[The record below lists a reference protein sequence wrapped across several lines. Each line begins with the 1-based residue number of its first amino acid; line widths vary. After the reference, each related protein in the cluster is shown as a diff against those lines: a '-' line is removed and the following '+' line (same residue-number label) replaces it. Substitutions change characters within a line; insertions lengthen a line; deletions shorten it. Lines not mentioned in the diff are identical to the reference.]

1 MKELII
7 PPLRLKQIEISQEP
21 LLVEDE
27 QFVKTFLKAFN
38 LDENDERTND
48 DPVKTKNQSTTRQ
61 RRKQTNRQTNRQSNR
76 QTNRSIRRKSTRRKS
91 TTRRS
96 TNRNTDRS
104 WYKDIIDEHNQDI
117 VVKHNIAA
125 SEGTTYKNTSNN
137 PTIIT
142 IKNKMEES
150 NSNKPSTNIFIS
162 PLKGNNEINTNRYRK
177 SKSSSSSMLLSPR
190 TVENILTMAND
201 DARNGNRASLR
212 DLRDAKRG
220 VTPKINDIATDRALI
235 FKADRHV
242 MPLQRHS
249 LHGATTDCY
258 YAPSGK
264 RQSIKKHFA
273 KSKEIFPRGKMI
285 YTKTTVNAQH
295 HWVHNLNR
303 EKYDLK
309 QIASKPGR
317 GRAPPY
323 ASKWLNKMVPV
334 NMELRELPVLTP
346 QTQHF
351 CANVDM
357 PFNPFLQYEHQAYL
371 RAERKRLKQEKLE
384 WEEYEYQMRKQDVEE
399 YKYRIYE
406 EPKIEREAERR
417 RQEQE
422 LKKLQAMQKKADEGF
437 KFKKKKRKRKG
448 KRGSD
453 TQQTPQTTEYGNG
466 ALAATV

>member
-7 PPLRLKQIEISQEP
+7 PPLRLKQIETSQEP

-38 LDENDERTND
+38 LDENDERSND
-48 DPVKTKNQSTTRQ
+48 DPVKTKNQSITRQ

-76 QTNRSIRRKSTRRKS
+76 QTNRSIRRK
-91 TTRRS
+91 
-96 TNRNTDRS
+96 
-104 WYKDIIDEHNQDI
+104 I
-117 VVKHNIAA
+117 
-125 SEGTTYKNTSNN
+125 
-137 PTIIT
+137 
-142 IKNKMEES
+142 
-150 NSNKPSTNIFIS
+150 
-162 PLKGNNEINTNRYRK
+162 
-177 SKSSSSSMLLSPR
+177 
-190 TVENILTMAND
+190 
-201 DARNGNRASLR
+201 
-212 DLRDAKRG
+212 
-220 VTPKINDIATDRALI
+220 
-235 FKADRHV
+235 
-242 MPLQRHS
+242 
-249 LHGATTDCY
+249 
-258 YAPSGK
+258 
-264 RQSIKKHFA
+264 
-273 KSKEIFPRGKMI
+273 
-285 YTKTTVNAQH
+285 
-295 HWVHNLNR
+295 
-303 EKYDLK
+303 
-309 QIASKPGR
+309 
-317 GRAPPY
+317 
-323 ASKWLNKMVPV
+323 
-334 NMELRELPVLTP
+334 PVLTP

-371 RAERKRLKQEKLE
+371 RAERKRLKQEKSE
-384 WEEYEYQMRKQDVEE
+384 WEEYEYQMKKQEVEE

>member
-7 PPLRLKQIEISQEP
+7 PPLRLKQIETSQEP

-48 DPVKTKNQSTTRQ
+48 DPVKTKNQSITRQ

-104 WYKDIIDEHNQDI
+104 WYKDIIDEHNQDV

-177 SKSSSSSMLLSPR
+177 SKSSSSMLLSPR

-303 EKYDLK
+303 KKYDLK

-384 WEEYEYQMRKQDVEE
+384 WEEYEYQMKKQEVEE

>member
-7 PPLRLKQIEISQEP
+7 PPLRLKQIETSQEP

-76 QTNRSIRRKSTRRKS
+76 QTKCSIRRKSTRRKS

-177 SKSSSSSMLLSPR
+177 SKSSSSSMLL
-190 TVENILTMAND
+190 
-201 DARNGNRASLR
+201 
-212 DLRDAKRG
+212 
-220 VTPKINDIATDRALI
+220 
-235 FKADRHV
+235 
-242 MPLQRHS
+242 
-249 LHGATTDCY
+249 
-258 YAPSGK
+258 
-264 RQSIKKHFA
+264 
-273 KSKEIFPRGKMI
+273 
-285 YTKTTVNAQH
+285 
-295 HWVHNLNR
+295 
-303 EKYDLK
+303 
-309 QIASKPGR
+309 
-317 GRAPPY
+317 
-323 ASKWLNKMVPV
+323 
-334 NMELRELPVLTP
+334 
-346 QTQHF
+346 
-351 CANVDM
+351 
-357 PFNPFLQYEHQAYL
+357 
-371 RAERKRLKQEKLE
+371 
-384 WEEYEYQMRKQDVEE
+384 
-399 YKYRIYE
+399 
-406 EPKIEREAERR
+406 
-417 RQEQE
+417 
-422 LKKLQAMQKKADEGF
+422 
-437 KFKKKKRKRKG
+437 
-448 KRGSD
+448 
-453 TQQTPQTTEYGNG
+453 
-466 ALAATV
+466 